1 MIRQRLEMSLV
12 DLKKE
17 VSSYGITNIPKSR
30 EGCLD
35 VLLTHLERNGPLEEA
50 QATFVQEARGEPD
63 LPGSATTGTLPKDNS
78 AKNFTNGKEKD
89 ASTEYLPQLCTLLV
103 HQISKQSE
111 QMNQLQQMFA
121 AMMDTSVKGRQHAQ
135 SEDQQEVRHSEEF
148 FSVPPSQ
155 AVKFLATQ
163 IPQFSGLDEDDVN
176 IWLEKIESIAAL
188 HRLSTSVM
196 LSAAANKPAMHD
208 AGIISAQRKQPGL
221 GYLLKKQ

>member
-1 MIRQRLEMSLV
+1 MNRQRLEKMSLV

-35 VLLTHLERNGPLEEA
+35 VLLTHLERNGRLEEA
-50 QATFVQEARGEPD
+50 QATFVQEAHGEPN
-63 LPGSATTGTLPKDNS
+63 LPESTTTGTLPKDNS
-78 AKNFTNGKEKD
+78 AKNFTDGKEKD
-89 ASTEYLPQLCTLLV
+89 ATAEYLPQLCTPLV
-103 HQISKQSE
+103 QQISKQSE
-111 QMNQLQQMFA
+111 QMNQLQQIFA
-121 AMMDTSVKGRQHAQ
+121 AMMDTSVKERQHAQ

-155 AVKFLATQ
+155 AVKFLSTH

-188 HRLSTSVM
+188 HTVYLSYVVNSC
-196 LSAAANKPAMHD
+196 K
-208 AGIISAQRKQPGL
+208 
-221 GYLLKKQ
+221 